1 MWSTS
6 SASRSGGA
14 SRPVSSFDQVTEAAF
29 ALDPGVRWVAVT
41 RPGEPPRWRYRASV
55 QPLNDSASDEAEERL
70 ANPAIL
76 ALARAR
82 GDWDLGGLRYV
93 AIAYG
98 KLTQVIAALPAGGHI
113 SLSLER
119 GSDATQVGEELIAAL
134 APGAGRAHNRDAA
147 ARIRFSAVA
156 GKG

>member
-1 MWSTS
+1 
-6 SASRSGGA
+6 
-14 SRPVSSFDQVTEAAF
+14 VSSFDQVTEAAF

-119 GSDATQVGEELIAAL
+119 GSAATRVGDALVAAL
-134 APGAGRAHNRDAA
+134 ASAAEYQHNRGAAESLQFSAA
-147 ARIRFSAVA
+147 AA

>member
-1 MWSTS
+1 MD
-6 SASRSGGA
+6 
-14 SRPVSSFDQVTEAAF
+14 SFDRLTATAF

-41 RPGEPPRWRYRASV
+41 RPGEAPRSRYRSQV
-55 QPLNDSASDEAEERL
+55 QPLNESSSDEAEERL

-82 GDWDLGGLRYV
+82 GDWDLDGLRYV

-119 GSDATQVGEELIAAL
+119 ISDATQVGDALIAAL
-134 APGAGRAHNRDAA
+134 APSAGALHNQDAA
-147 ARIRFSAVA
+147 ARVRISAAA

>member
-1 MWSTS
+1 MDGLDRLMAT
-6 SASRSGGA
+6 
-14 SRPVSSFDQVTEAAF
+14 AF

-41 RPGEPPRWRYRASV
+41 RPGEPPRWRYRPNL

-98 KLTQVIAALPAGGHI
+98 KLMQVIAALPTGGHI
-113 SLSLER
+113 SLSLGL
-119 GSDATQVGEELIAAL
+119 GSDATQIGDALVAAL
-134 APGAGRAHNRDAA
+134 APNTGPYHNWDAA
-147 ARIRFSAVA
+147 ASVRFSAAA

>member
-1 MWSTS
+1 
-6 SASRSGGA
+6 
-14 SRPVSSFDQVTEAAF
+14 VDSFDRLTATAF

-41 RPGEPPRWRYRASV
+41 RPGEAPRSRYRSTV

-82 GDWDLGGLRYV
+82 GDWDLDGLRYV

-98 KLTQVIAALPAGGHI
+98 KLTQVIAVLPAGGHI

-119 GSDATQVGEELIAAL
+119 SSDATQVGEALIAAL
-134 APGAGRAHNRDAA
+134 APGAGALHNRDAA
-147 ARIRFSAVA
+147 AWVRFSAAA

>member
-1 MWSTS
+1 
-6 SASRSGGA
+6 
-14 SRPVSSFDQVTEAAF
+14 VDSFDRLVSAAF

-41 RPGEPPRWRYRASV
+41 RPGEPPRSRYRSNV

-82 GDWDLGGLRYV
+82 GDWDLDGMRYV

-98 KLTQVIAALPAGGHI
+98 KLTQVITVLPAGGHI
-113 SLSLER
+113 SLSLDR
-119 GSDATQVGEELIAAL
+119 RSDPTQVDDALVAAL
-134 APGAGRAHNRDAA
+134 APPAVPQHNRAA
-147 ARIRFSAVA
+147 ALVTEYSAAAA

>member
-1 MWSTS
+1 VDSVDRLT
-6 SASRSGGA
+6 A
-14 SRPVSSFDQVTEAAF
+14 AAF

-41 RPGEPPRWRYRASV
+41 RPGEAPRWRYRSTV
-55 QPLNDSASDEAEERL
+55 QPLNHSASDEAEERL

-76 ALARAR
+76 ALAQAR
-82 GDWDLGGLRYV
+82 GDWDLDGLRYV

-98 KLTQVIAALPAGGHI
+98 KLTQVVAALPAGGHV

-119 GSDATQVGEELIAAL
+119 SSDATQVGEALVAAL
-134 APGAGRAHNRDAA
+134 APQAGPQHNRGAA
-147 ARIRFSAVA
+147 ELVRFSAAA